1 MDIIPNW
8 LLVFPILGFL
18 VFVHE
23 LGHFITAKR
32 FGIKVTEFGFG
43 FPPKIIGFTRGD
55 TLYSLNL
62 IPLGGFVKMI
72 GEEDPTDLRS
82 FARQNTLKKSLVLIA
97 GPFMN
102 LLIPIIIFTALL
114 VLPHD
119 SISGDI
125 KVSAVAPNSPAQQ
138 AGIANGD
145 TITFI
150 NDTPVKNPAELLS
163 EIKESLGKETYLT
176 IKKSVSTGGLSVSPD
191 YVSTEI
197 LSIVPRNTPP
207 YLIVVET
214 VTNPNTE
221 ITLNQAR
228 RYIGTAEVGDILTQ
242 GALGILISTD
252 NIIKTTT
259 TLSIW
264 EAVPRSI
271 TKIIEVISAT
281 LGSLAGWVSDSKN
294 PGFTGPVGIAQVTGE
309 VAQMG
314 IGPIFELTA
323 LLSISLA
330 ILNILPIPALDGGRL
345 LFVLIEGLRGGK
357 KINPKTEGLIHMV
370 GFGFLIGLII
380 IMSYFDIV
388 RVFTGGN
395 VLQ

>member
-197 LSIVPRNTPP
+197 LSIVPRNNPP
-207 YLIVVET
+207 NLIVVET